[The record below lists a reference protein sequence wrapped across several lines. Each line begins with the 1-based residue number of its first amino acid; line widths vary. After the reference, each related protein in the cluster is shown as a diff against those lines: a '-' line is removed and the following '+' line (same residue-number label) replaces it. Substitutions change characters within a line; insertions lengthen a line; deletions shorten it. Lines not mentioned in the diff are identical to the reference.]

1 MPHRNRLHNLWRPAQ
16 AGRRDARHR
25 SAGWSWLVVAAAIG
39 GAAAIPGSS
48 PSVGAQARSP
58 QAAPKNPCVAP
69 ANKVVAENCKPGHP
83 STEWDVNGG
92 GDPSIQGFST
102 DVSYNVG
109 GKAQFK
115 ILSNASVY
123 RIDIYRMGYYGGLG
137 GRLIATVR
145 PIVALPQRQPPCK
158 EDWSVRLYD
167 CGTWGVSA
175 AWDIPADAVSGVYVA
190 RLVREDPGGAT
201 WRNDNAG
208 GAPAAKP
215 APVPHAY
222 GALGMGK
229 LRNPLKEPRASQI
242 VFVVRDDASKSDI
255 VVQTSDEAWATYNVY
270 GLGSSYGGRTANEN
284 GGERAY
290 KVSLNRVNTNRGDNA
305 TNAFFHAEYALARF
319 LERNGY
325 DVTYQGG
332 IDSDRHGERLKNHKL
347 FISVGHDEYWSG
359 PQRKNVEAARDA
371 GVNLVFMSGND
382 VFWKTRYEASIDG
395 TNTPHRTIAIYKDTH
410 ERYDENG
417 QTQPLRRVDPD
428 PKVWTGTWR
437 DDSPLN
443 PEGPQPENA
452 LTGTIF
458 TVNSNSQEPVGVPA
472 KFAKL
477 RFWRNTEVAK
487 LTGDELLV
495 LGNGLLGHEFNEDV
509 DNGFRPAGLI
519 HLSEIT
525 LDGVNYIQDQGS
537 RYDSGT
543 VTHTFTL
550 YRAKSGALVFSGGT
564 VQFAWALDNFHD
576 NPGAVLGRR
585 AYLPGVPS
593 GNSYSHRVS
602 VDPYGPVRA
611 IQQAMVNLFADM
623 GIQPANL
630 EPDLVPATPS
640 TDKTAPLSKIASP
653 ADGTTVA
660 DGTVTIAG
668 TASDAGGGVVAG
680 VEVSVDGGKTWH
692 PATGTGQ
699 WTYRWA
705 VPEGSGLATI
715 LSRASDDSVNIE
727 VPAKGIT
734 VTSSRAIMATSAV
747 R

>member
-1 MPHRNRLHNLWRPAQ
+1 MNTGTGARLAFLLGLVMLI
-16 AGRRDARHR
+16 GR
-25 SAGWSWLVVAAAIG
+25 LVAS
-39 GAAAIPGSS
+39 PGS
-48 PSVGAQARSP
+48 PVHAQARS
-58 QAAPKNPCVAP
+58 APRGQPAVKDPCVTP
-69 ANKVVAENCKPGHP
+69 TNRVVAENCKPGHP

-109 GKAQFK
+109 EKAQFK
-115 ILSNASVY
+115 VLTNASAY
-123 RIDIYRMGYYGGLG
+123 RIDIYRTGYYGGLG
-137 GRLIATVR
+137 ARLVTTVR

-175 AWDIPADAVSGVYVA
+175 AWNIPADAVSGVYMA
-190 RLVREDPGGAT
+190 RLVREDPGGPT
-201 WRNDNAG
+201 WRNDNAAD
-208 GAPAAKP
+208 APAARP

-242 VFVVRDDASKSDI
+242 MFVVRDDASKSDI
-255 VVQTSDEAWATYNVY
+255 VVQTSDEAWAAYNPY
-270 GLGSSYGGRTANEN
+270 GLGSSYGGRTANEV
-284 GGERAY
+284 GGTRAY
-290 KVSLNRVNTNRGDNA
+290 KVSLNRVNVNRGDNA
-305 TNAFFHAEYALARF
+305 TNNFFHAEYALARF

-332 IDSDRHGERLKNHKL
+332 IDGDRHGALLKNHKMY
-347 FISVGHDEYWSG
+347 ISVGHDEYWSG

-395 TNTPHRTIAIYKDTH
+395 TNTPYRTIAIYKDTH

-417 QTQPLRRVDPD
+417 QQQPHRRVDPD
-428 PKVWTGTWR
+428 PNVWTGTWR

-443 PEGPQPENA
+443 PGGPQPENA

-458 TVNSNSQEPVGVPA
+458 TGNANAQEPVAVPA

-495 LGNGLLGHEFNEDV
+495 LGNGLVGHEFNEDV

-543 VTHTFTL
+543 AAHAFTL
-550 YRAKSGALVFSGGT
+550 YRAKSGALVFSGAT

-576 NPGAVLGRR
+576 SPSAVLVRR

-602 VDPYGPVRA
+602 VDQYGPVKA
-611 IQQAMVNLFADM
+611 IQQATVNLFADM
-623 GIQPANL
+623 GVQPASL
-630 EPDLVPATPS
+630 EPDLVPAAPS
-640 TDKTAPLSKIASP
+640 TDKTAPFSKIASP

-660 DGTVTIAG
+660 GGTVTIAG
-668 TASDAGGGVVAG
+668 TASDAGGGVVAA

-705 VPEGSGLATI
+705 VPEGSGLGTI
-715 LSRASDDSVNIE
+715 LSRASDDSVNVE
-727 VPAKGIT
+727 APNKGIT
-734 VTSSRAIMATSAV
+734 VSHGRVTAPTGAAR
-747 R
+747 